1 MKTKIFIPLLILL
14 STTALFAQKKQL
26 PREYWKQYRTEKKEF
41 RQERKEH
48 DVVLQPIEQIPVTPR
63 DLEVANT
70 GNWGV
75 QYLQADKNDQAIST
89 RAKRKVVV
97 YIFDTASDWDHR
109 SLQAA
114 KWEGKGRIFT
124 DESAGLDKNGH
135 STHCA
140 GIIGA
145 VDGNNIPVG
154 IAKALVNKGLLK
166 LVPYKVLNDSGSG
179 SYSWIA
185 NATNAAV
192 DEAVKLQKEGWFVV
206 FSYSLGG
213 SSGST
218 VVDAALKRAEQ
229 AGIFVVAAS
238 GNTSQKGVNYPG
250 SSKYAK
256 AIAALEQ
263 VAGGGAKRAYYSTTG
278 PEVWTAAPGSDILST
293 YPDQVYRKL
302 SGTSMATPHV
312 AGVVAILASV
322 FEKATA
328 AQLASYI
335 EKKAIDLSPTGRD
348 EETGFGAPILTALLA
363 GDPSG
368 ENPNPPPVDPPP
380 TPDPVDPPVRE
391 NRVLQLDLD
400 GPFSMPW
407 SAAAN
412 KASTVNMQELNAR
425 QQKAFAAK
433 NDVIKVQRI
442 WCQVNS
448 KTAFEFEYD
457 KFVQLTQEHFT
468 NRGLYLTPGSDAA
481 DAAKWTKFFYE
492 LLLKRDSKYEFV
504 SIRFDCVDAKGR
516 KISF

>member
-1 MKTKIFIPLLILL
+1 MKTKIFTLLLTLI
-14 STTALFAQKKQL
+14 STVGLFAQKNQL
-26 PREYWKQYRTEKKEF
+26 PREYWKQYRAEKKEF

-70 GNWGV
+70 GNWGI
-75 QYLQADKNDQAIST
+75 QYLQADQNELAIAS
-89 RAKRKVVV
+89 RAKRKVLV
-97 YIFDTASDWDHR
+97 YIFDTASDYDHR

-154 IAKALVNKGLLK
+154 IGKALVNKGLLK
-166 LVPYKVLNDSGSG
+166 IIPYKVLSDAGSG

-185 NATNAAV
+185 NGTNAAV
-192 DEAVKLQKEGWFVV
+192 DEAIKLQKEGWFVV

-218 VVDAALKRAEQ
+218 IVDAALKRAEQ

-250 SSKYAK
+250 SSKSAK

-263 VAGGGAKRAYYSTTG
+263 VAEGSAKRAYYSTTG

-293 YPDQVYRKL
+293 YPGQVYRKL

-363 GDPSG
+363 GDPYG
-368 ENPNPPPVDPPP
+368 ENPDNPN
-380 TPDPVDPPVRE
+380 PDPIDPNPPVRE
-391 NRVLQLDLD
+391 NRLLQLDLD

-407 SAAAN
+407 SAGAN
-412 KASTVNMQELNAR
+412 QSSAVNMLKLSSREK
-425 QQKAFAAK
+425 KAFATK

-448 KTAFEFEYD
+448 KTSFELEYD
-457 KFVQLTQEHFT
+457 KFAQLTQEYFT
-468 NRGLYLTPGSDAA
+468 NRGLWLTPESDAA
-481 DAAKWTKFFYE
+481 DAAKWTKYFYE
-492 LLLKRDSKYEFV
+492 MLLKRDSKYEFV